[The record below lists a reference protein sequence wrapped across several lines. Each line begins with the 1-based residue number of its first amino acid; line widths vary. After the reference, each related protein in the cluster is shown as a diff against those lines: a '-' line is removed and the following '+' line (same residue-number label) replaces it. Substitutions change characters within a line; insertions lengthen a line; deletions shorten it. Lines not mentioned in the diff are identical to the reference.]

1 MQLGGLL
8 AQVSEQV
15 VSVDVDVLS
24 SADAAELVSTLSPVI
39 RQLTALRDACACR
52 SSQSS
57 SWLASQL
64 DVSQA
69 DARRTLTVQHQLT
82 QLPDVQQAVRSGSVS
97 SAKAAVITQAAD
109 GDEAVASSLLASARG
124 SSFEQLRRA
133 VQERSA
139 RQTSEE
145 KRRRLRNSQYISV
158 QHDHDNMVLGQFR
171 LLPEVAA
178 PWLSQWSKV
187 SRQAVSKN
195 DEADEPLGAGATQAE
210 AFAGLLAS
218 GNDNGNGKSIS
229 VVNYHVDHAAFERGV
244 AQDGERCEI
253 AGVGPVPVSVIEE
266 ALPHSPIRLLV
277 THDNK
282 LLWYSEERRSK
293 QKSGMVPDYVKRAV
307 KAKAYGTCE
316 VNGCVSAADEV
327 DHVQARCNQGSNDLD
342 NLSAKCKAH
351 HDEKTMHEAPWTK
364 ARIYGRKRRERLE
377 REQHQQKLERMKR
390 QVLQPSPQLFPD

>member
-8 AQVSEQV
+8 AHVSEQV
-15 VSVDVDVLS
+15 VGVDVDVLS
-24 SADAAELVSTLSPVI
+24 SADAAELVSALSPVV

-52 SSQSS
+52 SWQSS

-69 DARRTLTVQHQLT
+69 DARRTLAVQHQLT

-109 GDEAVASSLLASARG
+109 GDEAVASSLLASAVG

-139 RQTSEE
+139 RETSAE
-145 KRRRLRNSQYISV
+145 KRRRLRNSQYVSV

-171 LLPEVAA
+171 LLPDVAA

-187 SRQAVSKN
+187 SRQAVSAN
-195 DEADEPLGAGATQAE
+195 ALADEPLSTGAAQAE

-218 GNDNGNGKSIS
+218 GNGKSIS

-253 AGVGPVPVSVIEE
+253 AGVGPVPVSVIED

-277 THDNK
+277 TQDNR

-316 VNGCVSAADEV
+316 IDGCVNTADEV
-327 DHVQARCNQGSNDLD
+327 DHVQARCNQGSDDVD
-342 NLSAKCKAH
+342 NLNAKCKEH

-390 QVLQPSPQLFPD
+390 QVLQPSPELFPD